1 MANLCFGLL
10 MILISD
16 LMMNEFD
23 LTGQLVRSARYGILF
38 EIDRTLI

>member
-10 MILISD
+10 MTLIFD

-23 LTGQLVRSARYGILF
+23 LIGQLMMSVRYGILF
-38 EIDRTLI
+38 EIGRTLI